1 MKLPVDLSDHSH
13 TGSFNRVKP
22 TEHGGWL
29 VPLWAIPR
37 ASHKATVEPEPT
49 KKENQDGK

>member
-1 MKLPVDLSDHSH
+1 MRLPIDLSDDLR
-13 TGSFNRVKP
+13 TGSFNRIKP
-22 TEHGGWL
+22 TALGGWL